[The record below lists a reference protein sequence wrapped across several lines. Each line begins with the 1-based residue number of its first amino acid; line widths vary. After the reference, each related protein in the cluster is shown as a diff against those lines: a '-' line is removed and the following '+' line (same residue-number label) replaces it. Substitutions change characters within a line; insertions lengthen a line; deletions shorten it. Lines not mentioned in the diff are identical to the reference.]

1 MKTLSYCSAVS
12 GLAALLALTPTLS
25 SAAIIIFDRAT
36 FQAAVADG
44 TISGQNFDSLLAG
57 TILGA
62 TADLTYS
69 ASLGSPIVTNSF
81 LTSTNPNGLGSTSIG
96 FFLSNETATFS
107 FNAPITAFAID
118 VNTFANSDGAYT
130 ASLDTGD
137 IVNSLFQVFPG
148 AVTGQFIGFISDT
161 PFSSITIAAATGF
174 SYTLDT
180 LVYVGLR

>member
-1 MKTLSYCSAVS
+1 
-12 GLAALLALTPTLS
+12 
-25 SAAIIIFDRAT
+25 
-36 FQAAVADG
+36 
-44 TISGQNFDSLLAG
+44 LLAG

-81 LTSTNPNGLGSTSIG
+81 LTSTSPNGLGSTSAG
-96 FFLSNETATFS
+96 FFFANETATFT

-137 IVNSLFQVFPG
+137 VVNSLFQIFPG
-148 AVTGQFIGFISDT
+148 FATGQFIGFISDT
-161 PFSSITIAAATGF
+161 PFSRLTIAAATGF
-174 SYTLDT
+174 AYTLDT
-180 LVYVGLR
+180 LVYGDAGAVTAQVREPATLALLGLGLVGMGMRRRIKAS